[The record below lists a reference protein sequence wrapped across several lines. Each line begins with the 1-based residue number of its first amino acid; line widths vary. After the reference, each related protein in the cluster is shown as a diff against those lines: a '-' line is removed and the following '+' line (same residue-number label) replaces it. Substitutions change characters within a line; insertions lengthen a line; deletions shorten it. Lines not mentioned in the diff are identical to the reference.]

1 VVRLVILAATAP
13 KEEANTPTLAL
24 VTSHATRAVTPAT
37 SAVIVPKDPS
47 ATTAVYV

>member
-1 VVRLVILAATAP
+1 MVRLVTLAVTAP
-13 KEEANTPTLAL
+13 KEEANTPTLVL
-24 VTSHATRAVTPAT
+24 LTSHATLAVTPAT